1 MTTRKLADWACALQ
15 YDQLD
20 AATIVKA
27 KSVLFDC
34 LGATLFTAG
43 RKPWGKVISEYAAA
57 NGGCQPEARIIG
69 SPHKTM
75 ASQAALANGTMAE
88 GFELGD
94 IHAATATRP
103 FPMIVPPALALVE
116 ARRRPGKVLIEAIV
130 AGYEVNTRIGMAIL
144 PSQRA
149 RPMLGRGL
157 YLPSLIGT
165 FGAAAAAG
173 KALGLKPQE
182 MTWALGIAGAFTG
195 GYFQGHDEGAWT
207 RRLNG
212 GMTPSRGVTA
222 ALLAERGF
230 VVTLK

>member
-1 MTTRKLADWACALQ
+1 
-15 YDQLD
+15 
-20 AATIVKA
+20 
-27 KSVLFDC
+27 
-34 LGATLFTAG
+34 
-43 RKPWGKVISEYAAA
+43 
-57 NGGCQPEARIIG
+57 
-69 SPHKTM
+69 
-75 ASQAALANGTMAE
+75 
-88 GFELGD
+88 
-94 IHAATATRP
+94 
-103 FPMIVPPALALVE
+103 
-116 ARRRPGKVLIEAIV
+116 
-130 AGYEVNTRIGMAIL
+130 MAIL

-207 RRLNG
+207 RGLNG

-230 VVTLK
+230 VGPEKPLEGEYGFYRVFAQGEYDPAALIADLGGSYKIMETWLKAYPMNTTLHAPVEALLQLMRTHHITHVDIEAISATFHQYVPILAKKQVRTVVSA